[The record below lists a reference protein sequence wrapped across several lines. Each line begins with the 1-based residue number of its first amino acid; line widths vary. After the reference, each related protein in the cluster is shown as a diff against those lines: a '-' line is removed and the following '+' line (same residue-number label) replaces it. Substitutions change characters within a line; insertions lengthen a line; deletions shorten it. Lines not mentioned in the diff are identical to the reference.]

1 MENWKFS
8 ESMAQAVGDQADFS
22 RTEDGPPDLTD
33 VVAVAIIMASHT
45 EDNAGLEA
53 ALSGLGATKR
63 LGLDDTQTQAVMH
76 ESAAEVSA
84 LSEALGD

>member
-1 MENWKFS
+1 
-8 ESMAQAVGDQADFS
+8 
-22 RTEDGPPDLTD
+22 
-33 VVAVAIIMASHT
+33 MASHT

-63 LGLDDTQTQAVMH
+63 LGLDGAQTQAVMH